1 MVLPNRSFMVMVAG
15 SVVGSCRLKVP
26 LVGLGVMMMVRVLEN
41 TLVIDVGQKVFFTR
55 TLYHAVSVTQ
65 VLFTV

>member
-1 MVLPNRSFMVMVAG
+1 MVLPKRSFMVMVAG

-26 LVGLGVMMMVRVLEN
+26 LVGLGIMVKVRVLAN
-41 TLVIDVGQKVFFTR
+41 TLVIDVGQNVFL
-55 TLYHAVSVTQ
+55 TLTLNHAVSVAQ